1 VPRKPRN
8 EHAGAIYHVFA
19 RGVNRQRVFVDDE
32 DYERYTSLLGA
43 TVRRQGWHC
52 LSYCLMPNHVHLLI
66 ETPEPNLGAGM
77 QWLHGLY
84 AQTFN
89 ERHHRVGHV
98 FQDRYRCEPIDDEVQ
113 LITVVGYI
121 VLNPVA
127 ATLCAR
133 PQDWR
138 WGSHASL
145 MSLRPPMWLGHERLA
160 EHLEGATGSRCY
172 ADLVSARLQLTTDTT
187 LK

>member
-1 VPRKPRN
+1 
-8 EHAGAIYHVFA
+8 
-19 RGVNRQRVFVDDE
+19 VNRQHVFVDDE

-43 TVRRQGWHC
+43 TVRRQRWHC

-66 ETPEPNLGAGM
+66 ETPEPNLGTGM

-89 ERHHRVGHV
+89 ERHKRVGHL
-98 FQDRYRCEPIDDEVQ
+98 FQDRYRSEPIKDDIHLVT
-113 LITVVGYI
+113 IVGYI

-127 ATLCAR
+127 AALCAR
-133 PQDWR
+133 PHDWP
-138 WGSHASL
+138 WGSHATVESG
-145 MSLRPPMWLGHERLA
+145 RVPAWLGHARLDA
-160 EHLEGATGSRCY
+160 HLDSATGSSCY
-172 ADLVSARLQLTTDTT
+172 SALVKSRLELTIDAT